1 MRGKIHSYD
10 QITTSGVI
18 IGDDGQSYVF
28 TLEDIHT
35 GNEIRETLVVDFVGD
50 GPNARQ
56 IVVFTAAEPLGNTF
70 ASLTSALPPSD
81 AYDFKSAMLSFQ
93 GRLRRKYFWLS
104 LLILFGANLIA
115 GFIPFIGPLL
125 GLILIWPG
133 VAVIVKRLHDMG
145 RTGWYAFVPYVGNA
159 IAIVVAFLGGGAAM
173 MSAAANGNEI
183 STAAAGGAVGAFALA
198 AIISLVSNLGFL
210 IWIGATDSQPG
221 TNDYGPNPKGL

>member
-18 IGDDGQSYVF
+18 IGDDGQSYIF
-28 TLEDIHT
+28 TLQDVHT
-35 GNEIRETLVVDFVGD
+35 GHDIREQLVVDFVSEGS
-50 GPNARQ
+50 NARQ
-56 IVVFTAAEPLGNTF
+56 IVIFVEQDRAGNTF

-104 LLILFGANLIA
+104 LLILFGANIVA
-115 GFIPFIGPLL
+115 GIIPILGPLL
-125 GLILIWPG
+125 GLVLIWPG
-133 VAVIVKRLHDMG
+133 VAVLVKRLHDMG

-159 IAIVVAFLGGGAAM
+159 IAIVVAFIGGGAAV
-173 MSAAANGNEI
+173 MSAAANGDEV
-183 STAAAGGAVGAFALA
+183 STAAAGGAIGTFALA

-210 IWIGATDSQPG
+210 IWVGASDSQPG